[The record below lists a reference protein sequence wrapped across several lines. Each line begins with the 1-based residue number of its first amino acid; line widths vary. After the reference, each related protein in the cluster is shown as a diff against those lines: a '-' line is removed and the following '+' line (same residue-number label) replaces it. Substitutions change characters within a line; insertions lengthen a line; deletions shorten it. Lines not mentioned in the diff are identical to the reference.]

1 MSHLVEQESAFS
13 DIGFMKQIT
22 AGRNNSVDSSENSE
36 EINETLS
43 SEIYPENEIS
53 IDE

>member
-1 MSHLVEQESAFS
+1 MEQIA
-13 DIGFMKQIT
+13 
-22 AGRNNSVDSSENSE
+22 AGRNNLIDGSENSE

-43 SEIYPENEIS
+43 SEIYPKNEIS